1 MTTGIANNGENL
13 QTQLKDPVQHMAC
26 VVVRAHGS
34 VFIVRKVKQNYFV
47 IALFFFLLFWSHNDV
62 CFVEIKFSFLLSLIS
77 SSSLCRGLH

>member
-34 VFIVRKVKQNYFV
+34 VFIFRKVKQN
-47 IALFFFLLFWSHNDV
+47 
-62 CFVEIKFSFLLSLIS
+62 
-77 SSSLCRGLH
+77 